1 MAELSKKQYSNLWAE
16 YRDNIIAATPVDN
29 TETIK
34 QRRERMDELEANPE
48 QWFKYYFP
56 NYSYAEP
63 APFHK
68 KATKRVLNNL
78 EWYEVRSWSRELA
91 KDTRTMFE
99 LLYLV
104 LTGQKKF
111 VLMVSN
117 SYDNAVQFLEHY
129 KAQLDSNQRI
139 TNDYGPQERFGKWT
153 SGDFTTKK
161 GARFLAMGAGQ
172 SPRGVK
178 AAEVR
183 PDAIVITDIDTDE
196 DVRNTDIITK
206 RWDWIEKALMGT
218 RSISKKMLVLFLGN
232 IIATDCCVVR
242 AQQYADHVDI
252 INIRDENNLSSW
264 PQKNTEEMID
274 RVLSKVSFKAQQ
286 GEYFNNPITEGEIF
300 DKMHWKHMQPIKFYK
315 FLVGYSDLSYKDSK
329 KNDYKFCVLMGKWKD
344 EYHIHNAYGIQ
355 GTTGKFAEGL
365 KLLEDYVA
373 DRLPTFWLA
382 EENFMQ
388 DTIREKIQTSLKIAK
403 SKIIITPDERVKGH
417 KITRI
422 EAALEPLNRN
432 AKLFFNLAEKD
443 NPHMKLLE
451 GQFLGLSYKNNRA
464 KDDGPDAA
472 EGAKYIIDSKHSTDI
487 SNVQAGK
494 RPINKKR
501 Y

>member
-34 QRRERMDELEANPE
+34 QRRERMLMLEANPE
-48 QWFKYYFP
+48 QWFVYYFP
-56 NYSYAEP
+56 NYAYAAP
-63 APFHK
+63 ADFHK

-218 RSISKKMLVLFLGN
+218 RSISKKMLILFLGN

-252 INIRDENNLSSW
+252 INIRDENNQSSW
-264 PQKNTEEMID
+264 PQKNTEAMID
-274 RVLSKVSFKAQQ
+274 RVLSKVSYKAQQ
-286 GEYFNNPITEGEIF
+286 GEYYNNPITEGEIF
-300 DKMHWKHMQPIKFYK
+300 DKLQYKIMRPLKEYK
-315 FLVGYSDLSYKDSK
+315 FLVGYSDLSYKAGA
-329 KNDYKFCVLMGKWKD
+329 KNDFKFCVLMGKYKD
-344 EYHIHNAYGIQ
+344 EYHILNCYGIQ
-355 GTTGKFAEGL
+355 GTTSKFAEGL
-365 KLLEDYVA
+365 KQLEDYVA
-373 DRLPTFWLA
+373 GKTPVFWLA
-382 EENFMQ
+382 EENFLQ
-388 DTIREKIQTSLKIAK
+388 DIIRNEIQDGLKK
-403 SKIIITPDERVKGH
+403 LRSSIILTPDARAKGD
-417 KITRI
+417 KLTRI

-432 AKLFFNLAEKD
+432 GKLFLNLTEKD
-443 NPHMKLLE
+443 SPHMKLLE
-451 GQFLGLSYKNNRA
+451 GQFLSLSYKN
-464 KDDGPDAA
+464 KKTHDDGPDAA